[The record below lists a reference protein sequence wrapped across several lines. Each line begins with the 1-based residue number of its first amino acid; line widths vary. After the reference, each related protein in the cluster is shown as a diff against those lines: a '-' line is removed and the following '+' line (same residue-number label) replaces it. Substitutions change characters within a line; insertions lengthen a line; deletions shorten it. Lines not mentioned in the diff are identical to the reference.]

1 MFEVGVERGFY
12 AKVSRLGEQW
22 FELDLHFLSL
32 GGGEIALGW
41 WFEECLVPYLS
52 DTDKLNSVK
61 SISIVT
67 GYGKTRTRGRRNGD
81 DGMRKRCRAMLRFM
95 GITEQEQPN
104 LGRIHIDKDSLI
116 ELVKKNG
123 GRIIFDLDGYLQ
135 WKDEETRANAPPDV
149 EQKIRARFKPTI
161 AGSGGP
167 PFTRV
172 ESEFTSDEYRL
183 ENHEARLAKLRAQD
197 LQNESELNGDAD
209 YVSRDSD
216 KLHRRTEDQIG
227 RVGGG
232 RDVIGRGV
240 STEERD
246 FYLSDADKFATGQPH
261 REDKRLYGNDTD
273 ASHPVIDSGRNFH
286 RETTNMPEHRNN
298 SQGHFN
304 RVNDRDVNRYS
315 EQRLNS
321 FSHQQYE
328 EDLGNTVNGTHRFD
342 QSKEFDQ
349 RLGGRFEQPGRGRD
363 SRDHHYDNVNVA
375 GYQRVDGDSGV
386 AQSHHAAVRHASQQ
400 RQHVDQFGERSIG
413 FRDIAVEEPGRD
425 HVHYQDE
432 TKFMDTRQHGQV
444 DLRNNAFVRGFQGP
458 RESGRHNE
466 HPNSHQFP
474 QEKMSEMDQKG
485 LRGREDE
492 RAHIEQNAF
501 AYEQRNNH
509 GRGDDSS
516 LRGASY
522 PQNQRLSGLSSN
534 FEGVDSLQQYRE
546 EDARNVSQEM
556 LRKRQYTEAS
566 SQGPHLEN
574 QGDRMPALNT
584 SRGYTLEPETQ
595 RRRLS

>member
-52 DTDKLNSVK
+52 DTDKLSSVK

-209 YVSRDSD
+209 HISTDFD
-216 KLHRRTEDQIG
+216 KLHRRMEDHVV
-227 RVGGG
+227 RVGAG
-232 RDVIGRGV
+232 RDVVGRGV
-240 STEERD
+240 SAEERD
-246 FYLSDADKFATGQPH
+246 LYLCDAEKFATGQPH
-261 REDKRLYGNDTD
+261 REDKRLYGNDID
-273 ASHPVIDSGRNFH
+273 ASHLSHPVIDSERNVH
-286 RETTNMPEHRNN
+286 TTIMPEHRNN
-298 SQGHFN
+298 SEGHFN
-304 RVNDRDVNRYS
+304 RVNDREVNRYS

-321 FSHQQYE
+321 FSHKQYE
-328 EDLGNTVNGTHRFD
+328 EDIGNKVNGTHRFD
-342 QSKEFDQ
+342 QTKEFDQ
-349 RLGGRFEQPGRGRD
+349 RLGGRFEQSGRGRD
-363 SRDHHYDNVNVA
+363 SRDHHYDNISVA
-375 GYQRVDGDSGV
+375 AYQRVDGDSGV
-386 AQSHHAAVRHASQQ
+386 AQSHYAAVRHPSQQ
-400 RQHVDQFGERSIG
+400 RQHIDQYGERSIG
-413 FRDIAVEEPGRD
+413 FRDIVVEESER
-425 HVHYQDE
+425 
-432 TKFMDTRQHGQV
+432 
-444 DLRNNAFVRGFQGP
+444 VRGFQGP
-458 RESGRHNE
+458 RESWRHNE
-466 HPNSHQFP
+466 HPNSHQ
-474 QEKMSEMDQKG
+474 
-485 LRGREDE
+485 LLGREDE
-492 RAHIEQNAF
+492 RAYTEQNA
-501 AYEQRNNH
+501 YTHEKRNNH

-516 LRGASY
+516 IRGASY
-522 PQNQRLSGLSSN
+522 PQNQRLSGSSSN
-534 FEGVDSLQQYRE
+534 FEGVDSIQHYRE

-566 SQGPHLEN
+566 SQGPHLDN
-574 QGDRMPALNT
+574 QGDRMPTLNT